1 MRARILST
9 HVDTHART
17 QSGEGDSD
25 DLENLER
32 ADAFPLP
39 CSLGKRVK
47 DKFGSYDRFR
57 NDLFA
62 ARFQYLRNDILSN
75 LFLALRNGILNIYS
89 ISFFA
94 QPRTNGKNR
103 GKINF
108 PRLFL
113 FRHIPRKGSNYR
125 DEISIKIKFNDC
137 TRNKSNFSFPLLL
150 RASYKCALFLLFF
163 LLFLRV
169 PFFPPFPFREFV
181 S

>member
-1 MRARILST
+1 MHFLFLARSGNES
-9 HVDTHART
+9 RT
-17 QSGEGDSD
+17 SSEVTT
-25 DLENLER
+25 DLGTT
-32 ADAFPLP
+32 F
-39 CSLGKRVK
+39 SLLV
-47 DKFGSYDRFR
+47 SSIC
-57 NDLFA
+57 
-62 ARFQYLRNDILSN
+62 DILSN

>member
-1 MRARILST
+1 MHFLFLARSGNES
-9 HVDTHART
+9 RT
-17 QSGEGDSD
+17 SSEVTT
-25 DLENLER
+25 DLGTT
-32 ADAFPLP
+32 F
-39 CSLGKRVK
+39 SLLV
-47 DKFGSYDRFR
+47 SSICE
-57 NDLFA
+57 
-62 ARFQYLRNDILSN
+62 DILSN